1 MATLPSS
8 RSCPSLLAQRRS
20 PHPVRGDWRWVP
32 ILAGLAI
39 APTIE
44 GIDPSRVAA
53 LTPPSSV
60 LISQLPAPVT
70 LQLDDSGDAVSA
82 LQRRLSE
89 LGYYDGPISGYY
101 GELTEA
107 AVIAF
112 QESQGLTP
120 DGVVGASTTEAL
132 RRAPSSASG
141 SPSRGG
147 SGGLTIGS
155 TGDEVSQLQR
165 RLTELG
171 YYSGPISGYYGE
183 LTEEAVRKFQAST
196 GLTVDGV
203 VGPSTRSALQQP
215 QPSPSA
221 STPDPNDGLLEQ
233 GESGT
238 EVAELQRR
246 LKNLNYYNG
255 AIDGDFGRLT
265 ADAVL
270 RFQRAQGL
278 TPDGVVGPST
288 LAALGR
294 LENSSTSTSTP
305 SSSNNSATHNS
316 TTPSFPAPSQSTTPS
331 APPTQP
337 SVVPPAPVTAPPPA
351 SQNSTFPPISSNPFP
366 TVGVTPA
373 PTTTVPTTASSEAV
387 MELQQRLQNQ
397 GFYNGPIDGVM
408 GYETQQAID
417 AARNA
422 YGVNATDFGTVR
434 PF

>member
-1 MATLPSS
+1 M
-8 RSCPSLLAQRRS
+8 
-20 PHPVRGDWRWVP
+20 P
-32 ILAGLAI
+32 IVAGVAI
-39 APTIE
+39 ASVVE
-44 GIDPSRVAA
+44 GLVPSRANA
-53 LTPPSSV
+53 SILQSPV
-60 LISQLPAPVT
+60 LVSQLPAPVV
-70 LQLDDSGDAVSA
+70 LQRDDSGDAVSA

-101 GELTEA
+101 GEMTEA
-107 AVIAF
+107 AVLAF
-112 QESQGLTP
+112 QQAQGLTA

-132 RRAPSSASG
+132 RRAPSSASIP
-141 SPSRGG
+141 SPSGRA
-147 SGGLTIGS
+147 GLTIGS

-165 RLTELG
+165 QLTDLG

-183 LTEEAVRKFQAST
+183 LTESAVREFQSGN
-196 GLTVDGV
+196 GLAVDGV
-203 VGPSTRSALQQP
+203 VGSSTLAALQQAQ
-215 QPSPSA
+215 QPLSS
-221 STPDPNDGLLEQ
+221 SEPDPNDGLLEQ

-238 EVAELQRR
+238 DVAELQRR

-255 AIDGDFGRLT
+255 AIDGDFGSLT

-278 TPDGVVGPST
+278 TPDGVVGPAT

-294 LENSSTSTSTP
+294 LENGATQASTP
-305 SSSNNSATHNS
+305 SSSNNPSP
-316 TTPSFPAPSQSTTPS
+316 PSFPAPSQSTTP
-331 APPTQP
+331 ATPPAQP
-337 SVVPPAPVTAPPPA
+337 SVVTPAPVTVPPPA

-366 TVGVTPA
+366 TVGTSPA
-373 PTTTVPTTASSEAV
+373 PATTVPMNASSEAV
-387 MELQQRLQNQ
+387 MELQQRLQDQ

-422 YGVNATDFGTVR
+422 YGINGTDFGTVR